1 MSIPKELTT
10 VTSVSKIL
18 AAVIFIIFPFA
29 GFYIGQIYEQQFTQ
43 YLEDRTSLDQYI
55 VNPSPVKKQDIS
67 TANWKTYTYNRDKRL
82 GYSLQYPDNMYIH
95 EVSDFY
101 ADISNFRADVFRGDV
116 IPDPK
121 YDKGRFVININEF
134 QFKETSVSQWLDKW
148 QENYRRTGSQPAPPV
163 LLGTVTIDGAQAIKT
178 VNPITTSLGG
188 KVISYYF
195 TREIET
201 TFESGL
207 VFKSNALYQI
217 DFQYGSKMEN
227 PKLRTVFDQILSTFH
242 FTQ

>member
-163 LLGTVTIDGAQAIKT
+163 LLGTV
-178 VNPITTSLGG
+178 
-188 KVISYYF
+188 ISYYF